1 MDRTHALLGSGIAF
15 GRNIIGITTRPYETY
30 RRIVDHGSLWEL
42 VYIGLVLAVYFALAS
57 LVKTA
62 AFRPFLLTQQFVLLY
77 SAALLGFLVTVLA
90 LWLIGTIVGGVGKST
105 SLALGWA
112 YTLIPTVTWFLATSL
127 LYVVLPPPRTTSVL
141 GISFSIVFLL
151 FSAMLFWWKL
161 TLAYLTLRFG
171 MRLDL
176 GKIIIVA
183 ALSLIIV
190 GLYSRFMYTLGIFT
204 VPFI

>member
-1 MDRTHALLGSGIAF
+1 MDRTHTLLGSGIAF

>member
-1 MDRTHALLGSGIAF
+1 MDTSHAIIGAGFSF
-15 GRNIIGITTRPYETY
+15 GQNIIGIVTRPYEAY
-30 RRIVDHGSLWEL
+30 RRIIDRGTSWEL
-42 VYIGLVLAVYFALAS
+42 GYIGIVLAVYFTLAS

-62 AFRPFLLTQQFVLLY
+62 AFRPFLLTRQFMLLY
-77 SAALLGFLVTVLA
+77 AAAILGFLVTVAA
-90 LWLIGTIVGGVGKST
+90 LWLVGMLVGGVGKVS
-105 SLALGWA
+105 SLARGWA

-127 LYVVLPPPRTTSVL
+127 LYVILPPPRTTSIL
-141 GISFSIVFLL
+141 GVTFSIVFLL

-176 GKIIIVA
+176 GKIVIVA
-183 ALSLIIV
+183 IFSLLVV
-190 GLYSRFMYTLGIFT
+190 GLYSRLMYSLGIFT

>member
-1 MDRTHALLGSGIAF
+1 MDRAHTILGSAIAF
-15 GRNIIGITTRPYETY
+15 GRNIIGITTRPYEAY
-30 RRIVDHGSLWEL
+30 RRIIDHGSLWEL

-62 AFRPFLLTQQFVLLY
+62 AFRPFLLTRQFILLY
-77 SAALLGFLVTVLA
+77 AAALLGFLVTVIA
-90 LWLIGTIVGGVGKST
+90 LWLIGTMVGGVGKAT
-105 SLALGWA
+105 KLALGWA

-127 LYVVLPPPRTTSVL
+127 LYVILPPPRTTSLL

-183 ALSLIIV
+183 ALTLIVV
-190 GLYSRFMYTLGIFT
+190 GFYSRFMYTLGIFT

>member
-1 MDRTHALLGSGIAF
+1 MDRAHTLLGSGIAF
-15 GRNIIGITTRPYETY
+15 GRNIIGITTRPYEAY

-62 AFRPFLLTQQFVLLY
+62 AFRPFLLTKQFVLLFA
-77 SAALLGFLVTVLA
+77 AALLGYLVTVLA
-90 LWLIGTIVGGVGKST
+90 LWIIGTIVGGVGKVS

-127 LYVVLPPPRTTSVL
+127 LYVILPPPRTTSVL

-151 FSAMLFWWKL
+151 FSVMLFWWKL

-176 GKIIIVA
+176 GKIIVVA
-183 ALSLIIV
+183 AFSLIVV
-190 GLYSRFMYTLGIFT
+190 GLYSRFIYTLGIFT

>member
-1 MDRTHALLGSGIAF
+1 MDKVHGLLDSGISF
-15 GRNIIGITTRPYETY
+15 GRNVIGITTRPYEAY
-30 RRIVDHGSLWEL
+30 RRIIDHGSLWEL
-42 VYIGLVLAVYFALAS
+42 VYIGLVLAAYFALAS

-62 AFRPFLLTQQFVLLY
+62 AFRPFLLTRQFVLLY
-77 SAALLGFLVTVLA
+77 SAALLGFLVTVVA
-90 LWLIGTIVGGVGKST
+90 LWIIGTIVGGVGKVSR
-105 SLALGWA
+105 LALGWA

-127 LYVVLPPPRTTSVL
+127 LYVVLPPPRTTSLL
-141 GISFSIVFLL
+141 GVSFSIVFLL

-176 GKIIIVA
+176 GKIIVVA
-183 ALSLIIV
+183 VLSLIVV
-190 GLYSRFMYTLGIFT
+190 GFYSRFMYTLGIFT